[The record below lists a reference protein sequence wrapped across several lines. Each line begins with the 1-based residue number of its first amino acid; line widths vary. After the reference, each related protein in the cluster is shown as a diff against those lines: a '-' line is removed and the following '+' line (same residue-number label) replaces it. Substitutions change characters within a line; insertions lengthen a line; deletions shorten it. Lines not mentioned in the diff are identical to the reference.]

1 MFNSKINKNTYLDN
15 LTDIIIDVKD
25 EFDKKLNVIYKKVD
39 EDLINILKNKEIYI
53 EVSLDKNLSKT
64 NLKKILIDYEYDN
77 DIGYIGDV
85 LLKLDYFERKEI
97 EGRVFKVNLIINE
110 IIYDAKVVLEKD
122 YRYIKEYEN
131 LINIS
136 IKNNLIFN
144 NFPRYIFERM
154 YRIKIVNLDDRI
166 TLNDVYTV
174 DDIIYDFEELNSKI
188 VRDSKLVW
196 NVSKVNVFPEFNV
209 LPSEN
214 FIYHEYI
221 FKIDD
226 EYIYLVDEE
235 EKDIYGLINSKNT
248 LKIYSEILDKK
259 IWKLYKVDKLKNY
272 TQYTNF
278 NNFFEISDSFNTF
291 NLNRILKNF
300 DILKDSFYVE
310 KITKEKG
317 EYINFEE
324 EDNNKEIIYLTL
336 RIIKRDEIFDKI
348 NYFRKIVE
356 DKYFKYKV
364 RVIINEN

>member
-25 EFDKKLNVIYKKVD
+25 EFDKKLNVIYKKVY

-154 YRIKIVNLDDRI
+154 YRIKIINLDDRI

-226 EYIYLVDEE
+226 EYTYLVDEE
-235 EKDIYGLINSKNT
+235 EKDIYGLIHSKNT

-259 IWKLYKVDKLKNY
+259 IWK
-272 TQYTNF
+272 
-278 NNFFEISDSFNTF
+278 
-291 NLNRILKNF
+291 LNRILKNF

-310 KITKEKG
+310 KISKEKG

-364 RVIINEN
+364 RVIINENSR